1 MEYRH
6 WRASVAACAGIR
18 STLRLGWGVAALGA
32 AVAAHAQMYICTT
45 GSGQMFT
52 GDYIPT
58 ACRNHEIRV
67 LNPDGSVREIIPA
80 PLTSEQRKAQEA
92 ADEARRKKEQARLQQ
107 ERRDRALFATYSSVG
122 DIEAARRQTLT
133 GLRATIQR
141 ADAAIAQYQRER
153 KRLDE
158 DAEFYLH
165 HPMPARLTEEFQDN
179 RILLRQQRQ
188 VRDQAQAEVQRVN
201 QQFDADRQR
210 YIELQGGGAADPA
223 GAARPY

>member
-1 MEYRH
+1 MGYRS
-6 WRASVAACAGIR
+6 WRAPVAAALCA
-18 STLRLGWGVAALGA
+18 AA
-32 AVAAHAQMYICTT
+32 AAHAQMYICTT

-52 GDYIPT
+52 GDYIPA

-80 PLTSEQRKAQEA
+80 PLTPEQKKAQEA
-92 ADEARRKKEQARLQQ
+92 ADEARRKQEEARLRR
-107 ERRDRALFATYSSVG
+107 ERKDRALLTTYTSVG
-122 DIEAARRQTLT
+122 DIEAARRQTLA
-133 GLRATIQR
+133 GLQATIQR
-141 ADAAIAQYQRER
+141 ADAAIAQYERER

-165 HPMPARLTEEFQDN
+165 HPTPARLQEEFQDN

-188 VRDQAQAEVQRVN
+188 VRDRAQAEIERVN

-210 YIELQGGGAADPA
+210 YIELQGGSAAAADPA
-223 GAARPY
+223 GSANGY